1 MHAPLVDAEQD
12 GSIRIQDLAKVL
24 MARRRR
30 RLSKQ
35 RVVPLETFWH
45 IPHPDDGPCAF
56 HRISAVGLASAIIR
70 VRLRASGAWIC

>member
-1 MHAPLVDAEQD
+1 
-12 GSIRIQDLAKVL
+12 
-24 MARRRR
+24 
-30 RLSKQ
+30 LSKQ